1 MCWGPMYGSEWR
13 IACAGAQCMGV
24 NGECVRWGP
33 MYGSEW
39 RIACAGAQ
47 CMGVNGELRVL
58 GPNVW
63 E

>member
-1 MCWGPMYGSEWR
+1 M
-13 IACAGAQCMGV
+13 
-24 NGECVRWGP
+24 RWGP

-47 CMGVNGELRVL
+47 CMGVNGELRAL